1 MKKYINRTIELY
13 PGDTQTKIVRVRDA
27 NDFGIEVEILELSA
41 VSYNSKLNVGD
52 IMFYPKEGLRFKL
65 KK

>member
-41 VSYNSKLNVGD
+41 VSYNSKLNVE
-52 IMFYPKEGLRFKL
+52 EGSNTNNSSQTKN
-65 KK
+65 